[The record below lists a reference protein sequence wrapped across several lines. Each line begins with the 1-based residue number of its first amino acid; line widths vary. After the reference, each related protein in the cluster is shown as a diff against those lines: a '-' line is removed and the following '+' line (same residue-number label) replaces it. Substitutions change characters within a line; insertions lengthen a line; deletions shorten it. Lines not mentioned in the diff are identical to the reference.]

1 MAINQ
6 NALHTEGGDSQR
18 SLEELIST
26 AYKQD
31 PTPFKIMEAIRRGD
45 CQLPPD
51 LARSK
56 ISLSAFSAREGRLYV
71 GERLF
76 VPKDDALRLRL
87 LQSHNDNVAA
97 G

>member
-6 NALHTEGGDSQR
+6 NTLHTEGGDSQR

-31 PTPFKIMEAIRRGD
+31 PTPFKIMEALRRGD

-56 ISLSAFSAREGRLYV
+56 IALSAFSEREGRLYV
-71 GERLF
+71 ECLF
-76 VPKDDALRLRL
+76 VSKDDALRLRL